1 MQYRLCAACGIMG
14 SLLSWCF
21 GGWDAALQAL
31 VICMAVDYLSG
42 LAVAGIFKHSLKTE
56 TGGLNSR
63 IGFQGLV
70 KKGMMLLIVLIAH
83 RLDAVLAVTYIRD
96 GVCVAFLVNELISIL
111 ENAGMMGIP
120 IPNVLKNAIDV
131 LKQKGDKNND

>member
-1 MQYRLCAACGIMG
+1 MQYRVCAACGILG
-14 SLLSWCF
+14 SVLSYSF

-42 LAVAGIFKHSLKTE
+42 LAVAGIFRHSMKTE

-70 KKGMMLLIVLIAH
+70 KKGMMLLFVLIAH
-83 RLDAVLAVTYIRD
+83 RLDAVFITAYIRD
-96 GVCVAFLVNELISIL
+96 GVCVAFMVNELISIL
-111 ENAGMMGIP
+111 ENAGMMGVPVPKI
-120 IPNVLKNAIDV
+120 LKNAIDV
-131 LKQKGDKNND
+131 LKQKEEQKDD

>member
-1 MQYRLCAACGIMG
+1 MQYRICAAAGVLG
-14 SLLSWCF
+14 SVLSYLF

-31 VICMAVDYLSG
+31 VLCMAADYLSG
-42 LAVAGIFKHSLKTE
+42 LAVAGIFKHSQKTE

-63 IGFQGLV
+63 VGFQGLV

-83 RLDAVLAVTYIRD
+83 QLDAVLATAYIRD
-96 GVCVAFLVNELISIL
+96 GVCAAFLMNEVISMI

-120 IPNVLKNAIDV
+120 VPKALKNAIDV
-131 LKQKGDKNND
+131 LKQKEEEK